1 MQSFILLIL
10 VGIASSQNASNAPS
24 TPSSSPLPPPP
35 STSAPTLSPGSRQPA
50 MSAPRLKV
58 PLSRLILNQSASQPK
73 AKSTTAKM
81 LTDDTGHH
89 NDSKAANA
97 AARMIKQTLHSL
109 PRSIRGHV
117 VAVIGEFV
125 GTLLFLFFAFAGTQ
139 VANVSS
145 NTNTGTTVITETVQ
159 KTPQQLLYISLAFG
173 FSLAVNAWTFFRISG
188 GLFNPAVTVGMYL
201 IGAIDIIR
209 AVLLFV
215 TQIIA
220 AIAAAAIVNGLFTG
234 GLNVSTE
241 LSATT
246 TVAQGV
252 VIEMLLTMSLVFTIF
267 MLAAEKHSGNFIA
280 PVGIG
285 LALFVAE
292 LTGVF
297 WTGGSLNPAR
307 SFGPAVVTKSFA
319 STHWIYW
326 VGPFAGAI
334 LAVIEFKLI
343 KALEYT
349 TVNGEELTSTLDGK
363 EAKRERDLEA
373 GREDGDGVNAPG
385 LGSVQN
391 TRAALPRD
399 PDSDLR
405 KMSGY

>member
-1 MQSFILLIL
+1 
-10 VGIASSQNASNAPS
+10 
-24 TPSSSPLPPPP
+24 
-35 STSAPTLSPGSRQPA
+35 
-50 MSAPRLKV
+50 
-58 PLSRLILNQSASQPK
+58 
-73 AKSTTAKM
+73 M
-81 LTDDTGHH
+81 LTKAVGYH

-97 AARMIKQTLHSL
+97 AARVIKQSL
-109 PRSIRGHV
+109 KALPKSVRGHL

-145 NTNTGTTVITETVQ
+145 NTNTGTTVITETIQ

-201 IGAIDIIR
+201 IGAITIVR
-209 AVLLFV
+209 ATLLFV
-215 TQIIA
+215 TQIVA

-246 TVAQGV
+246 TIAQGV
-252 VIEMLLTMSLVFTIF
+252 IIEMLLTMSLVFTIF
-267 MLAAEKHSGNFIA
+267 MLAAEKHTGNFIA

-326 VGPFAGAI
+326 VGPFAGSI

-349 TVNGEELTSTLDGK
+349 TVNGEEATET
-363 EAKRERDLEA
+363 KRPDKDLENQRVDH
-373 GREDGDGVNAPG
+373 G
-385 LGSVQN
+385 
-391 TRAALPRD
+391 AAMALATNGINSQSRIID
-399 PDSDLR
+399 I
-405 KMSGY
+405 

>member
-1 MQSFILLIL
+1 ML
-10 VGIASSQNASNAPS
+10 ADNA
-24 TPSSSPLPPPP
+24 
-35 STSAPTLSPGSRQPA
+35 
-50 MSAPRLKV
+50 
-58 PLSRLILNQSASQPK
+58 
-73 AKSTTAKM
+73 
-81 LTDDTGHH
+81 GHH
-89 NDSKAANA
+89 NDSKATNA
-97 AARMIKQTLHSL
+97 AAHFIKKTLQSL
-109 PRSIRGHV
+109 PKSIRGHV

-173 FSLAVNAWTFFRISG
+173 FSLAVNTWTFFRISG

-201 IGAIDIIR
+201 IGAIDIVR
-209 AVLLFV
+209 AALLFV

-252 VIEMLLTMSLVFTIF
+252 IIEMLLTMSLVFTIF
-267 MLAAEKHSGNFIA
+267 MLAAEKHTGNFIA

-319 STHWIYW
+319 GTHWIYW

-349 TVNGEELTSTLDGK
+349 TVNGEETAPTSDGK
-363 EAKRERDLEA
+363 EMKRERDLEA
-373 GREDGDGVNAPG
+373 AKEEREDARVARSPVSQATTLHPHEHQVQNQHLQERQGEHHREGAVQGVNGPG